1 MISLRSGETERFFI
15 RLFLPG
21 GEARDQGFRP
31 SESQHP
37 RPALLWPEPESQRS
51 ITSAEGHG
59 GNGYVMGPIQRR
71 AGLVD
76 ESSGPP

>member
-1 MISLRSGETERFFI
+1 MISLRSGETERFFN
-15 RLFLPG
+15 RLRLPG
-21 GEARDQGFRP
+21 EVRDRAFRP
-31 SESQHP
+31 PESQHS
-37 RPALLWPEPESQRS
+37 RLALLWPERESQRS

-59 GNGYVMGPIQRR
+59 GNGRSMKRIRRR